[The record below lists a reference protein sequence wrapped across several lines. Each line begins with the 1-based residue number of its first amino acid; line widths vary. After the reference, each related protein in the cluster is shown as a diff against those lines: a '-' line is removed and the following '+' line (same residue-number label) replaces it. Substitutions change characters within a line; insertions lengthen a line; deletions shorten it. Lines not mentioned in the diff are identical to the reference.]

1 MVDFDTTIEQYDVKK
16 EDYVDTMWHCDGF
29 FYVTM
34 HYCDSTISQYDVTK
48 EHCDDKTVLYS
59 DGITKLC

>member
-1 MVDFDTTIEQYDVKK
+1 MLTQCGIV
-16 EDYVDTMWHCDGF
+16 MAF